1 MEERRKLSRKYLM
14 AFSSVLDNNSGM
26 LLGYL
31 CDLTLDGL
39 MVISKVPKNA
49 ENEIE
54 LYIELPDTPKF
65 SRKSLKIKTRIIWC
79 EADIDPRLYNVG
91 FQFVNLAEE
100 DKPIIEQMIESYEF
114 NREQNMFPPSVT
126 ELNREH

>member
-1 MEERRKLSRKYLM
+1 
-14 AFSSVLDNNSGM
+14 M

-49 ENEIE
+49 KSEIE

-79 EADIDPRLYNVG
+79 KTDIDPRLYNIG
-91 FQFVNLAEE
+91 FQFINLAKE

-114 NREQNMFPPSVT
+114 NREQDMFPPSVT
-126 ELNREH
+126 ELNREY